1 MTEPG
6 PNPEGLPVVDPGA
19 GSDAPLLDPTIGG
32 ARLAVL
38 SLLPDMGHVIP
49 ILRVANAAREGGFN
63 VRCFL
68 PTEAVPAAATRGFPV
83 WDLGPTRPPGWEGL
97 FSLLSRRGNIDGR
110 IRSEQELLDRYLY
123 PSKGRSSAYL
133 EKLTMEVG
141 VFDPDL
147 ILTDHHFFR
156 SQYEAISRIVGA
168 PLILHRD
175 EGTLRFAQR
184 PFVKWFGISELPN
197 PVMSSAEWVLDRL
210 RSLYWTYWE
219 VTRRR
224 LRKASIA
231 SERSAARALAE
242 IPTSTKA
249 TRDPVVITTGTG
261 PLELR
266 HLGSILRPPESV
278 LCLGPALTTSSAEV
292 DPDLGVWLNSDSR
305 PVVLASLGTL
315 IPPRAASVEAITEG
329 ILAAGCRIL
338 WILKG
343 GVPESV
349 SARDP
354 KDIRVEKSIPQQTIL
369 ENPIVSVFVS
379 HMGAGGTQEALWSGT
394 PVVAVPFQFDQHYNA
409 SLLVRLGVGTK
420 LNHRKLS
427 ARKVEKAVR
436 HARSKGMSQRAS
448 SLAEEFKE
456 FESSQQLVDLMK
468 ARLEPDSTA

>member
-1 MTEPG
+1 
-6 PNPEGLPVVDPGA
+6 
-19 GSDAPLLDPTIGG
+19 
-32 ARLAVL
+32 LAVL

-49 ILRVANAAREGGFN
+49 VLRVANAAREGGFN

-97 FSLLSRRGNIDGR
+97 FSLLSRRGNVDGR

-123 PSKGRSSAYL
+123 PTKGASAEFLKNLTL
-133 EKLTMEVG
+133 EMARFK
-141 VFDPDL
+141 PDL
-147 ILTDHHFFR
+147 VLTDHHFFR
-156 SQYEAISRIVGA
+156 SQYEAISRVVGA

-184 PFVKWFGISELPN
+184 PFTKWFGISDLPN
-197 PVMSSAEWVLDRL
+197 PVMSSAEWVLGRL

-224 LRKASIA
+224 LRKASIE
-231 SERSAARALAE
+231 SERLATQALAE
-242 IPTSTKA
+242 FSTSEMGTQ
-249 TRDPVVITTGTG
+249 DPVVITTGTG

-266 HLGSILRPPESV
+266 HLESVLRPPGSV

-292 DPDLGVWLNSDSR
+292 DPGLEVWLNSDSR

-315 IPPRAASVEAITEG
+315 IPPRSASVEAITEG
-329 ILAAGCRIL
+329 ILAAECRVL

-343 GVPESV
+343 GVPESI
-349 SARDP
+349 SSGDP
-354 KDIRVEKSIPQQTIL
+354 KEIRVEGSLPQQAIL
-369 ENPIVSVFVS
+369 EDPMVAVFVS

-427 ARKVEKAVR
+427 ARKVQKAVG
-436 HARSKGMSQRAS
+436 HARSKAMSQRAF
-448 SLAEEFKE
+448 SLAKEFRE
-456 FESSQQLVDLMK
+456 FESSQQLVELLK
-468 ARLEPDSTA
+468 ALLKPASAV